1 MVKGKSKN
9 TVQKDDRIEWKDLIE
24 LKALCDLCVAQV
36 LTSNRSGGYLRIE
49 GYVEVIKQLMM
60 INKVVSQV
68 QIKNKWVHL
77 RKVWKVWK
85 QLFEHE
91 TRLGYDLDTGKI
103 DATDEQWERKIKVR
117 LLQKMLTTSIFYN

>member
-1 MVKGKSKN
+1 MCCSSPNK
-9 TVQKDDRIEWKDLIE
+9 QQEW
-24 LKALCDLCVAQV
+24 
-36 LTSNRSGGYLRIE
+36 GYLRIE

-103 DATDEQWERKIKVR
+103 DATDEQWERKIKVS